1 MKICFE
7 NAEKLYT
14 GMGYLKNDLGI
25 ELVRDGA
32 DLTVSVTKSKERK
45 IEITRHGDTAKITYG
60 DGEARFFRALAI
72 LVYKVGLGE
81 DNFAVKE
88 TPLFT
93 KNGAMV
99 DMSRDSVMR
108 VETVKFWLRKMV
120 LMGLNTFMLYTED
133 TYEIPGR
140 PYFGHMRGR
149 YTKEEIKEIDRYA
162 IALGIELIPC
172 IQVLGHLETHL
183 KWQATA
189 PYKDTARVLLAES
202 DATYELIDDM
212 LRTVKECFTSKKIHI
227 GMDETHD
234 LGRGAYLDKNGYK
247 PHRDV
252 YLAHLKKVTEMVKS
266 YGLEPMMWSDMFF
279 NMARLRSDGLAEYEG
294 DAEVLSEIAK
304 LVPKGIQQVFWDYY
318 HPDEKFYKVNLE
330 RHDIIGE
337 NTMFAGGI
345 WAWGGHSIHF
355 SRSRRNTKAALL
367 ACRAHGTKEI
377 IATVWHNG
385 AEACQIMALAGLAWY
400 ADFDYK
406 GDFDEQSAA
415 ECFKFATG
423 QSYLDLLKTEAVEY
437 PHDTDVGI
445 SRMLLYNDPL
455 LGLFD
460 KHIEKFDTGAYYSG
474 VLAEISELDGGFF
487 KEAVAVSK
495 ALADVLI
502 NKANFGVRLKRA
514 YDKKDEAA
522 LSGLAKECD
531 VITEK
536 LEALRQSHR
545 TAWLKYS
552 KSFGWEVHDVR
563 YGGLIAR
570 FKTVKKSI
578 ADYLDG
584 VTAEIEE
591 LGEERLTFDGREET
605 APNTRPFW
613 WNRYG
618 DIITAGTLV

>member
-1 MKICFE
+1 MKINFK

-14 GMGYLKNDLGI
+14 GIECLKDDLGI
-25 ELVRDGA
+25 EPVSENADITVLVTE
-32 DLTVSVTKSKERK
+32 LSEEK
-45 IEITRHGDTAKITYG
+45 IEITKNGSSAKIAYG
-60 DGEARFFRALAI
+60 GSARFFRALAI
-72 LVYKVGLGE
+72 LVYKAGLGE
-81 DNFAVKE
+81 DNFTVKE
-88 TPLFT
+88 TPLFA

-108 VETVKFWLRKMV
+108 VDTVKFWLRKMA

-133 TYEIPGR
+133 TYEITGR

-149 YTKEEIKEIDRYA
+149 YTKDEIKELDRYA
-162 IALGIELIPC
+162 LSLGIELIPC
-172 IQVLGHLETHL
+172 IQMLGHLETHL

-189 PYKDTARVLLAES
+189 PYKDTGRVLLAES
-202 DATYELIDDM
+202 EETYSLIDDM
-212 LRTVKECFTSKKIHI
+212 LKTVKECFTSNKIHI

-247 PHRDV
+247 PHRDL
-252 YLAHLKKVTEMVKS
+252 YLSHLAKVVDMVKA
-266 YGLEPMMWSDMFF
+266 YGLCPMMWSDMFF
-279 NMARLRSDGLAEYEG
+279 GMARLRGEGLAEYEG

-304 LVPKGIQQVFWDYY
+304 LVPDGIQQVFWDYY
-318 HPDEKFYKVNLE
+318 HPEEKFYKVNLE

-367 ACRAHGTKEI
+367 ACREHGTKEV

-385 AEACQIMALAGLAWY
+385 AEACQIMALAGLSWY

-406 GDFDEQSAA
+406 GEFNEESAA
-415 ECFKFATG
+415 ECFEMATG
-423 QSYLDLLKTEAVEY
+423 ENYFDFLKTEDVEY

-460 KHIEKFDTGAYYSG
+460 KHIEKFDTVSYYSR
-474 VLAEISELDGGFF
+474 IKDSLDGLGGGFF
-487 KEAVAVSK
+487 AEAFAVSS
-495 ALADVLI
+495 ALADVLL
-502 NKANFGVRLKRA
+502 NKANFGVRLKSA
-514 YDKKDEAA
+514 YDARDKAA
-522 LSGLAKECD
+522 LSSLADECE
-531 VITEK
+531 VIKGKLEK
-536 LEALRQSHR
+536 LRLTHR
-545 TAWLKYS
+545 RAWLKYS
-552 KSFGWEVHDVR
+552 KPFGWEIHDIR

-570 FKTVKKSI
+570 FSTVKCDILDYVGGKIDKI
-578 ADYLDG
+578 AELD
-584 VTAEIEE
+584 
-591 LGEERLTFDGREET
+591 EERLTFDGREET

-618 DIITAGTLV
+618 DIVTAGILD